1 MENKAFMGFES
12 EDEINTGS
20 GFGSEAGSPFLAEN
34 MKAYESLEF
43 LNADGTYNKTPA
55 PAV

>member
-1 MENKAFMGFES
+1 MGFES

-20 GFGSEAGSPFLAEN
+20 GVGSEAGSPFLAEN

-43 LNADGTYNKTPA
+43 LNADGTYNRTPA